1 MIFPKLLVPV
11 LGLTTYVSAA
21 ALESVRAE
29 PIGKVEVFN
38 TAHCT
43 GTAIK
48 TIDVLTRE
56 DCIQF
61 GDSGFSSVKWT
72 SYRDIDKSYSLVGFT
87 DPTPDC
93 TGSGV
98 SVSDSTGCAYVLS
111 DWAKLYAGRLYSS

>member
-72 SYRDIDKSYSLVGFT
+72 SYRDIDKSYSRKSSSKMLSSL
-87 DPTPDC
+87 PP
-93 TGSGV
+93 
-98 SVSDSTGCAYVLS
+98 YVLMV
-111 DWAKLYAGRLYSS
+111 LGRRLQIFEIRS

>member
-11 LGLTTYVSAA
+11 LGLITYVSAA
-21 ALESVRAE
+21 ALESVSAE

-72 SYRDIDKSYSLVGFT
+72 SYRDIDKSYNRKFSSEMLSSLPPRCFRVAVRRRFQIFEIT
-87 DPTPDC
+87 
-93 TGSGV
+93 S
-98 SVSDSTGCAYVLS
+98 
-111 DWAKLYAGRLYSS
+111 